1 MEPGRGERRPIAMI
15 LTRPRLALL
24 GTLCLVVL
32 TGCGGGGSGSAG
44 SAAGGTAD
52 SGVDSIAAPAAGAAK
67 AEPGAVAS
75 QQDLASK
82 PAGDGAPQ
90 PAIIRTGDI
99 AVRTTDPQQARDRV
113 DGLLRRLD
121 GSIDGE
127 HTVYDKNGHIRDS
140 HLVLRVPVDTFASAM
155 RDLEQLGTVLH
166 SSSTGKDVTTQVID
180 VQQRLRTL
188 RISLRDLNAFQ
199 RKAATIDQLLRFES
213 AITQRRGEYQSLKAQ
228 RNALADQTSMSTI
241 DLDVSVP
248 PTHVVTVAHHSHA
261 GFVDGL
267 RHGWHALTD
276 TVRVTLTAV
285 GALLPFAAVLALVGL
300 PLWWWMRRGGRQRAA
315 TPAAASGPDPE

>member
-1 MEPGRGERRPIAMI
+1 MI

-24 GTLCLVVL
+24 GTLCLLVL
-32 TGCGGGGSGSAG
+32 TGCGGGGSGETAG
-44 SAAGGTAD
+44 SAAVGSDTGAD
-52 SGVDSIAAPAAGAAK
+52 SIGAPAGGAAK
-67 AEPGAVAS
+67 PEPGAVTPL
-75 QQDLASK
+75 QDLARE

-99 AVRTTDPQQARDRV
+99 AVRTTDPQEARDDV
-113 DGLLRRLD
+113 DRLLHRLD
-121 GSIDGE
+121 GSIDDE
-127 HTVYDKNGHIRDS
+127 HTVYDKSGHIRDS
-140 HLVLRVPVDTFASAM
+140 HLVLRVPVDTFGTAM

-166 SSSTGKDVTTQVID
+166 SSSTGKDVTAQVID

-248 PTHVVTVAHHSHA
+248 PKHVVTVAHHSQA
-261 GFVDGL
+261 GFVTGL

-300 PLWWWMRRGGRQRAA
+300 PLWWWLRHTGRNRP
-315 TPAAASGPDPE
+315 TSPAPAVPDAD